1 MLRKRWFRWAVIS
14 AAILLLA
21 SEGFSLLLRTAASRR
36 YLTARLESSFGRP
49 VEVRAFSFS
58 LLDGPRIEAFDVSV
72 AEDPRF
78 GQEYFLRAEQ
88 LTAGPRWSALLTG
101 HFEFSTL
108 SFTNPTL
115 NLVRLADGHW
125 NLESWLPP
133 PAAVTGNRVAGAA
146 PHVGLRFHLLRIE
159 VDSGRIN
166 FKQGQDVRPFA
177 FEDVTGYLEQDTPGR
192 WLLDFETQP
201 VRPGVAQPQS
211 GMLRL
216 RGLVGGTSS
225 RLQPADLDLS
235 IWGAS
240 IEDALRLV
248 RGQDYGMRGAL
259 SADLHANIEPPSPE
273 AVPNPAVPSPAV
285 WSVTGVVRLA
295 DIHRWDITSK
305 PGEPSVNVSLN
316 ARWRSGDDRVALTSC
331 DVQAPASILH
341 TSGELAWNHGFH
353 PRITLASSDIAYDD
367 LLAWYRALRAGVD
380 RDLSIKGWFRAEGSI
395 EDWPPHVLDASLE
408 SSGAQIVPLTPLAPL
423 LVSRWNA
430 SLHGSSLDSSLV
442 VFQFAPT
449 PGAPAAAA
457 LSRQAPL
464 KIQASLLLPQPD
476 HAASSHL
483 APSRAAPARP
493 SPETALR
500 FRASVDGTADR
511 VQDYLALSR
520 QFGHP
525 TSPLWS
531 AEGALIF
538 HLHAEGA
545 FRRRSTDWQGSIES
559 KGLTLQFAFLNQPL
573 RLTEASIAL
582 GPGGAQKLTL
592 TSAQAFDAAWT
603 GTISRTPAH
612 PGWQFDLTADRLDAV
627 ALDRWL
633 EPRTRPAGL
642 FARLGLFG
650 AGQSGG
656 ENLSAAVPIVP
667 ISARGRLRVAEFSLA
682 PFRFTQMDADI
693 EFAGRTIDVHR
704 AKGSFAGGTVEGQ
717 FTAALGA
724 QPAYDVRAR
733 FDRVDLAALAEGA
746 PSLAGRFGGAAAGEV
761 ALHATGIGRDALLDS
776 LEGQGSIAA
785 RNVQISGFNLG
796 ALHANPSTA
805 ADDGRF
811 TEAQALFRIA
821 DRTVRAAPVQLTRP
835 GEDLVAAG
843 SVDFDGTLDFRI
855 DASGSQ
861 AAPAR
866 SARATSVVEPQA
878 SPSSAFRLSGSVAA
892 PHLGPFVAP
901 AAPPNPG
908 PRAVRGAPR

>member
-1 MLRKRWFRWAVIS
+1 MLRKRWFRWAAIS

-49 VEVRAFSFS
+49 VEVRLFAFS

-101 HFEFSTL
+101 HFEFGTL

-125 NLESWLPP
+125 NLESWLPSS
-133 PAAVTGNRVAGAA
+133 AAATGNRALGAA
-146 PHVGLRFHLLRIE
+146 PRAGPRFHLSRIE

-192 WLLDFETQP
+192 WLLDFQTQP

-235 IWGAS
+235 IWDAS
-240 IEDALRLV
+240 IEDALRLL

-259 SADLHANIEPPSPE
+259 SADLHASIEPPSPGA
-273 AVPNPAVPSPAV
+273 AVNPSATSPAE
-285 WSVTGVVRLA
+285 WGVTGVVRVA
-295 DIHRWDITSK
+295 DIHRWDLTSK
-305 PGEPSVNVSLN
+305 PGEPSVNVILK

-341 TSGELAWNHGFH
+341 TSGELAWNRGFH
-353 PRITLASSDIAYDD
+353 PRLSLASSDIAYGD
-367 LLAWYRALRAGVD
+367 LFAWYRALRAGVD
-380 RDLSIKGWFRAEGSI
+380 DNLSVKGWFRAEGAV
-395 EDWPPHVLDASLE
+395 EGWPPHVLDASLE
-408 SSGAQIVPLTPLAPL
+408 SSGAQIVPSTPLASL

-442 VFQFAPT
+442 AFQFAPA
-449 PGAPAAAA
+449 PGAAIGVA
-457 LSRQAPL
+457 SRQSAL

-476 HAASSHL
+476 RVAASPS
-483 APSRAAPARP
+483 SRAAVAH
-493 SPETALR
+493 STPETALR
-500 FRASVDGTADR
+500 FRASIDGAAER

-538 HLHAEGA
+538 HLRAEGA
-545 FRRRSTDWQGSIES
+545 FRPRSTDWQGSIES

-573 RLTEASIAL
+573 RLSQATLAL
-582 GPGGAQKLTL
+582 GPGGAQELTL

-603 GTISRTPAH
+603 GTISRTPAR
-612 PGWQFDLTADRLDAV
+612 PGWQFDLTADRLDGV

-656 ENLSAAVPIVP
+656 ENLSAAVPVVP

-693 EFAGRTIDVHR
+693 ELAGRTIDVHR
-704 AKGSFAGGTVEGQ
+704 AKGLFAGGTVEGQ

-724 QPAYDVRAR
+724 QPAYDLRAR
-733 FDRVDLAALAEGA
+733 FDRVDLATLAQGA
-746 PSLAGRFGGAAAGEV
+746 PSLAGRFGGAAAGEI
-761 ALHATGIGRDALLDS
+761 ALHASGIGRDALLDS

-785 RNVQISGFNLG
+785 RNVQISGFDLG
-796 ALHANPSTA
+796 AVGENPSAA

-811 TEAQALFRIA
+811 AEAQTVFRIA
-821 DRTVRAAPVQLTRP
+821 DRTVRAAPVQFTRP

-855 DASGSQ
+855 DTLGPQPASPRASH
-861 AAPAR
+861 
-866 SARATSVVEPQA
+866 ATSVAERQA
-878 SPSSAFRLSGSVAA
+878 SLSSAYRLSGSVTA

>member
-49 VEVRAFSFS
+49 VEVRTFSFS

-125 NLESWLPP
+125 NLESWLPS
-133 PAAVTGNRVAGAA
+133 AATATGNRAAAAA
-146 PHVGLRFHLLRIE
+146 PRTGLRFHLSRIE

-166 FKQGQDVRPFA
+166 FKQGEDVRPFA
-177 FEDVTGYLEQDTPGR
+177 FEDVTGYLDQDTPGR
-192 WLLDFETQP
+192 WLLDFQTQP

-235 IWGAS
+235 IWDAS

-248 RGQDYGMRGAL
+248 RGQDYGIRGAL
-259 SADLHANIEPPSPE
+259 SADLHASIEPPSPGV
-273 AVPNPAVPSPAV
+273 VPNPAVASPAE

-295 DIHRWDITSK
+295 DIHRWDLTSK
-305 PGEPSVNVSLN
+305 PGEPAVNVSLN
-316 ARWRSGDDRVALTSC
+316 ARWRSGEDRVALASC

-341 TSGELAWNHGFH
+341 TSGELEWNHGFH
-353 PRITLASSDIAYDD
+353 PRLSLASSDIAYDD

-380 RDLSIKGWFRAEGSI
+380 DNLSVKGWFRAEGSI

-408 SSGAQIVPLTPLAPL
+408 SSGAQIVPSTPLAPL

-442 VFQFAPT
+442 VFQFAPA
-449 PGAPAAAA
+449 PGAAVAIA
-457 LSRQAPL
+457 SRQSAL
-464 KIQASLLLPQPD
+464 KIQASLILPQPGR
-476 HAASSHL
+476 AVSGRLALSS
-483 APSRAAPARP
+483 PAPAHP
-493 SPETALR
+493 APETALR
-500 FRASVDGTADR
+500 FRASVDGAADR

-545 FRRRSTDWQGSIES
+545 FRPRSTDWQGSIES

-573 RLTEASIAL
+573 RLSVATLAL
-582 GPGGAQKLTL
+582 GSGGAQELTL
-592 TSAQAFDAAWT
+592 TFAQAFDAAWT
-603 GTISRTPAH
+603 GTISRTPAR

-656 ENLSAAVPIVP
+656 ENLSAAVPVVP

-693 EFAGRTIDVHR
+693 ELAGRTIDVHR
-704 AKGSFAGGTVEGQ
+704 AKGLFAGGTVEGQ

-733 FDRVDLAALAEGA
+733 FDRVDLAALAAGA

-761 ALHATGIGRDALLDS
+761 SLHATGIGRDALLDS

-785 RNVQISGFNLG
+785 RNVQFRGFDLG
-796 ALHANPSTA
+796 ALQANASSPDA
-805 ADDGRF
+805 GHFA
-811 TEAQALFRIA
+811 EAQALFRIA

-843 SVDFDGTLDFRI
+843 GVDFDGTLDFRI
-855 DASGSQ
+855 DASGPQ
-861 AAPAR
+861 ATPPRA
-866 SARATSVVEPQA
+866 SHATSVAERQA

-901 AAPPNPG
+901 AAPANPG